1 MTIACIDPRTDPLWC
16 RLLER
21 YTSTGSLF
29 HAPRWMQA
37 LTNTYGFE
45 VRAYVALNLEG
56 EPVAGLPF
64 VRVED
69 PLGKRIVSLPFS
81 DYCDP
86 LVDNAH
92 VWEQLSAKLLA
103 EACPVTLRCLHNTLP
118 LNDPRFT
125 LTKRAKWHGVDLRA
139 ELTTLQDDLHS
150 SAKRAIRKAQRGG
163 VTVSAIASREALRTF
178 FDLHLQTRKYKY
190 RLLAQPYGFFEALRS
205 AFLNEQHGVLMLAV
219 HGGHV
224 IGGTMFIG
232 WGDTLFYKFNASDRH
247 HLAHRPNDLLIWSGI
262 EYAKANG
269 YTYLDFGLSDWE
281 QEGLIRYKRKFAT
294 EEKTI
299 AFLHHSPN
307 TSPSESEKS
316 EDAPKSTEQVR
327 QLLPQLTELFTDPS
341 VPDEVTEKR
350 G

>member
-1 MTIACIDPRTDPLWC
+1 
-16 RLLER
+16 
-21 YTSTGSLF
+21 
-29 HAPRWMQA
+29 MQA

-45 VRAYVALNLEG
+45 VRAYVALSLEG

-92 VWEQLSAKLLA
+92 VWAQLSARLSA
-103 EACPVTLRCLHNTLP
+103 EACPITLRCLHNTLP
-118 LNDPRFT
+118 LNDPHFA

-139 ELTTLQDDLHS
+139 ELTTLQSNLHS

-163 VTVSAIASREALRTF
+163 VTVSAITSREALRTF

-190 RLLAQPYGFFEALRS
+190 RLLAQPYEFFEALYH
-205 AFLNEQHGVLMLAV
+205 AFLREQRGVLMLAV
-219 HGGHV
+219 HDGHV

-232 WGDTLFYKFNASDRH
+232 WGETLFYKFNASDRH
-247 HLAHRPNDLLIWSGI
+247 HLAYRPNDLLIWSGI

-269 YTYLDFGLSDWE
+269 YTHLDFGLSDWE

-299 AFLHHSPN
+299 SFLRHSPN
-307 TSPSESEKS
+307 SAPSESEPS
-316 EDAPKSTEQVR
+316 GDTLNTPGNTEQMR

-341 VPDEVTEKR
+341 VPDAVTESAGNALYR
-350 G
+350 FFV